1 MQNKSE
7 WWLKLGKPQ
16 YGGELRILA
25 NWNIEDFDP
34 HLRGPLGNIY
44 SAWMETLL
52 TDDWTLDPCIFDF
65 KAHWRPTQY
74 LKGSVAE
81 NCEFT
86 DPQTYVVHLRKG
98 IHWQNLPPAN
108 GREFV
113 ADDVVFHFARLKN
126 YKGGYAEPSQV
137 SSGEFKDLIS
147 ITAMDKYT
155 VVFKWT
161 ISNPALILD
170 ILHQVG
176 VSQFLENPEAVR
188 KWGDLSDWHHALGT
202 GAFILNDFVFGDSAT
217 MIKNPNYWG
226 FDERYPQNRLPYL
239 NTVKYMVI
247 TDEAR
252 VIEEMRSGN
261 IDIVDHISPF
271 AAYSIKETNP
281 EILMFTHPDSNAL
294 SIEPRN
300 DVVPFNDIRVRKAMQ
315 LAIDLPTIS
324 RSHYR
329 GIVEPFP
336 CTLTSR
342 YMTGWG
348 FPYEEWPQDLKDE
361 YTYNPQKS
369 KELLAEAGYPH
380 SFKTNIIVGTDA
392 DRVLLEMIK
401 SYFAQV
407 DIDMEIR
414 TLENK
419 EWLNFVKKDH
429 KHDQLAHRTGG
440 SPLGHTSAPSHDL
453 TQFRKDSPNNWAMV
467 DDESF
472 NSLLPRA
479 FKASSISEIK
489 RVIRDANEY
498 VARQHFSISLL
509 QPKAYSLCQPWVK
522 GFSAQFGSAWAH
534 AGGPARLSFYLGRF
548 WIDQNLKNSMAKMS
562 SKN

>member
-1 MQNKSE
+1 VQNKNA
-7 WWLKLGKPQ
+7 WWLNFGKPR

-44 SAWMETLL
+44 SAWMETFLA
-52 TDDWTLDPCIFDF
+52 DDWTLDPCVFDF
-65 KAHWRPTQY
+65 KAHWRPIQY
-74 LKGSVAE
+74 LKGCLAE
-81 NCEFT
+81 KCEFT
-86 DPQTYVVHLRKG
+86 DPQTYIVHLRKG
-98 IHWQNLPPAN
+98 IHWHNLPPAN

-113 ADDVVFHFARLKN
+113 ADDVVFHFTRLSN
-126 YKGGYAEPSQV
+126 YKGGYAEPSQ

-147 ITAMDKYT
+147 VTAKDKYT
-155 VVFKWT
+155 IIFKWA

-188 KWGDLSDWHHALGT
+188 KWGDLSDWHHSLGT
-202 GAFILNDFVFGDSAT
+202 GSFILNDFVSGDSAT

-226 FDERYPQNRLPYL
+226 IDERYPQNKLPYL
-239 NTVKYMVI
+239 DTIKYSVLP
-247 TDEAR
+247 DEAR
-252 VIEEMRSGN
+252 VIEEMRAGK

-300 DVVPFNDIRVRKAMQ
+300 DAPPFNDIRVRKAMQ

-324 RSHYR
+324 RLHYK

-369 KELLAEAGYPH
+369 KKLLADAGYPH
-380 SFKTNIIVGTDA
+380 GFKTNIIVGNDA
-392 DRVLLEMIK
+392 DRVLLGMIK

-407 DIDMEIR
+407 NIDMEIR

-429 KHDQLAHRTGG
+429 KHDQLVHRTGG

-453 TQFRKDSPNNWAMV
+453 AQFRKDSPNNWAMV
-467 DDESF
+467 DDKDF

-479 FKASSISEIK
+479 FKATSISDLK
-489 RVIRDANEY
+489 SVIRDANEC

-509 QPKAYSLCQPWVK
+509 QPRAYSLCQPWVK
-522 GFSAQFGSAWAH
+522 GFSGQFGSAWAH

-548 WIDQNLKNSMAKMS
+548 WIDQDLKNSMARTS
-562 SKN
+562 SEN